1 VILVRIHLAF
11 GICMTLLQF
20 RLSAFCQCHIPQH
33 HYLISLQFIAYT
45 WIYFW
50 LYYNYLLSYIW
61 IYLNCNG
68 SIGTVACIVA
78 TIRLYSTYYPV
89 HTLLTDRYVPLLL
102 PLSDTFC
109 TPIYSIVL
117 GLFGRALTFSTS
129 KHSARFPGSHWSDF
143 LLSAVRTARIFLK
156 TFFFRRL
163 MIIDQDP

>member
-1 VILVRIHLAF
+1 
-11 GICMTLLQF
+11 MTLLQF

-129 KHSARFPGSHWSDF
+129 KHSAGLTFCFRQFGQLESFSKLFFSTFDDHRSRP
-143 LLSAVRTARIFLK
+143 VRINMYVRSTCI
-156 TFFFRRL
+156 
-163 MIIDQDP
+163 